1 MNRKTDEEKEQVENI
16 NPWSYKDSDTGE
28 FDTEEEKIQAERER
42 KFFKVMHGCNI
53 ASAVILTIIVVLLF
67 LLTR

>member
-1 MNRKTDEEKEQVENI
+1 MNRKTEDEKENVENF
-16 NPWSYKDSDTGE
+16 NPWSYQDPDEQE
-28 FDTEEEKIQAERER
+28 FETEEERIQAERER

-53 ASAVILTIIVVLLF
+53 ASAVILTIIVVLIF

>member
-1 MNRKTDEEKEQVENI
+1 MNRKTDEEKERVENV
-16 NPWSYKDSDTGE
+16 NPWSYKDPETEE
-28 FDTEEEKIQAERER
+28 FETEEEKIQAERER

-53 ASAVILTIIVVLLF
+53 ASVVILTIVVVLLF

>member
-1 MNRKTDEEKEQVENI
+1 MNRKTEEEKERDEIV
-16 NPWSYKDSDTGE
+16 NPWSYKDPE
-28 FDTEEEKIQAERER
+28 TEEFETDEERIQAERER
-42 KFFKVMHGCNI
+42 KFFKVMHGCNV

>member
-1 MNRKTDEEKEQVENI
+1 MNRKTEDEKENVENF
-16 NPWSYKDSDTGE
+16 NPWSYQDPDEQE
-28 FDTEEEKIQAERER
+28 FETEEERIQAEREK

-53 ASAVILTIIVVLLF
+53 ASAVILTIIVVLIF